1 MDKNKVI
8 AHFGGIKETAQ
19 ALGVTQT
26 AVRRWGKEIPQGRAY
41 QIHVMTNG
49 ALKSKPSKAG
59 QQQA

>member
-8 AHFGGIKETAQ
+8 DHFGGIKETAA

-26 AVRRWGKEIPQGRAY
+26 AVRRWGEEIPQGRAY
-41 QIHVMTNG
+41 QVHVITNG
-49 ALKSKPSKAG
+49 ALKSKPSKLG